1 MYVCVFLNFFVLFLL
16 TSITALS
23 GWSLSCC
30 IYFQS
35 LLKSFNH
42 DNVCPSSSSFQLS
55 PLHHR
60 PSFSIPSHLSN
71 KHRGWECTPE
81 SSAENHAVQI
91 LVIMSFPS
99 AHPGCTTLSP
109 CLLLRCSPHFS
120 WSSTS
125 CWQRHSSAPGERR
138 LRVRSAHLLHCYRLL
153 FFCISLIALLSRFCQ
168 HLSPHLLHLIH
179 ALSQFWIRWIRVAAW
194 LKRKSRGTR
203 KSKNKSLLLPSRHLA
218 PSVPLQLIFPFSVFP
233 LHSSQLPLHHRLFII
248 DLSFLYPVSDWTE
261 KKNLNIF
268 PKEEHRSQSIPPL
281 LSSTPGAH
289 RL

>member
-1 MYVCVFLNFFVLFLL
+1 MCMCVFFFYFFVLFLL
-16 TSITALS
+16 ISITALS
-23 GWSLSCC
+23 GWSMSCC

-60 PSFSIPSHLSN
+60 LSLSIPSHLSN

-81 SSAENHAVQI
+81 SSAQNHAVQI

-153 FFCISLIALLSRFCQ
+153 FF
-168 HLSPHLLHLIH
+168 LHFSDCV
-179 ALSQFWIRWIRVAAW
+179 ALS
-194 LKRKSRGTR
+194 
-203 KSKNKSLLLPSRHLA
+203 LLPTFISSSPPFNSRT
-218 PSVPLQLIFPFSVFP
+218 VTI
-233 LHSSQLPLHHRLFII
+233 
-248 DLSFLYPVSDWTE
+248 
-261 KKNLNIF
+261 LN
-268 PKEEHRSQSIPPL
+268 QMD
-281 LSSTPGAH
+281 
-289 RL
+289 